1 MIGNKRKGMVLQ
13 PRDRHLLEEIA
24 VMRVID
30 CELARR
36 VGPFGSVTRANYRL
50 LLLTLAGLL
59 HRFFIGTKAG
69 GKKALYMVSTAGAK
83 LIGVSTAGPRR
94 KRDEVVA
101 TDLFVA
107 HQSFINTLYCDFK
120 YGPPAP
126 GGLLFGRWVTF
137 TAPLDRSN
145 PLIPDGYVECNGDSA
160 LSAFIEVDLAHERL
174 SVWQAKVRNYLH
186 YAASGAFREQF
197 GRNRFLV
204 LVVCESHGRME
215 SLRGAT
221 AALTDRIFRFT
232 TFDSIGKRGLWSAI
246 WQKPVGSEIHSLID
260 TP

>member
-13 PRDRHLLEEIA
+13 PRDRHLLEELA

-30 CELARR
+30 CEMARR

-69 GKKALYMVSTAGAK
+69 GKKALYMLSAAGAK
-83 LIGVSTAGPRR
+83 LVGVSATSLRR

-101 TDLFVA
+101 TDIFVA
-107 HQSFINTLYCDFK
+107 HQSFINALYCDFK
-120 YGPPAP
+120 YGPASP
-126 GGLLFGRWVTF
+126 GGLLFSRWVTF
-137 TAPLDRSN
+137 TAPLDRSI
-145 PLIPDGYVECNGDSA
+145 PLVPDGYVECDGA

-174 SVWQAKVRNYLH
+174 SVWQAKVRNYLQ
-186 YAASGAFREQF
+186 YAASGSFKDQF
-197 GRNRFLV
+197 GRSRFLV

-215 SLRGAT
+215 SLRKAT
-221 AALTDRIFRFT
+221 SPLTEKIIRFT
-232 TFDSIGKRGLWSAI
+232 TFALINERGLWSAV
-246 WQKPVGSEIHSLID
+246 WQKPAGNESHSLTQ

>member
-13 PRDRHLLEEIA
+13 TRDRHLLEELA

-59 HRFFIGTKAG
+59 HRFYIGTKAG
-69 GKKALYMVSTAGAK
+69 GKKALYMLSPSGAK
-83 LIGVSTAGPRR
+83 LIGASATGLRR
-94 KRDEVVA
+94 KRDEIVA

-107 HQSFINTLYCDFK
+107 HQSGINRLYCDFK
-120 YGPPAP
+120 YGPATP
-126 GGLLFGRWVTF
+126 GGVLFNRWVTF
-137 TAPLDRSN
+137 TAPLDRTV
-145 PLIPDGYVECNGDSA
+145 PLIPDGYVECGGADD

-174 SVWQAKVRNYLH
+174 SVWQVKVRNYLH
-186 YAASGAFREQF
+186 FAASGSFRDQF
-197 GRNRFLV
+197 GRNRFVV

-215 SLRGAT
+215 SLRGAI
-221 AALTDRIFRFT
+221 AKLTEKIFRFT
-232 TFDSIGKRGLWSAI
+232 TFDLIGEHGLWSAI
-246 WQKPVGSEIHSLID
+246 WRKPAGKELHALVER
-260 TP
+260 P